1 VPPTVPEHPEPQLDP
16 AIAAYYTR
24 FAEEDRHA
32 RGLHQLE
39 AHRTRQLIERHAPP
53 APATVLDVGGAAG
66 AYAFWLAERGYTV
79 HLLDPVPRLIDQ
91 ARARAVSLH
100 PPLASCEVGDA
111 RALPYADGS
120 AQVVLL
126 LGPLYHLAD
135 PADRARALAEAARV
149 LAPGGLLFAAA
160 ITRWAYALYGLMRDL
175 LPDPAFQQIVDASVR
190 DGVHRP
196 GQEGFFTNAYFHRP
210 EELGD
215 ELRSAGFA
223 VEGCYGLEG
232 PCGMLPDFDERWSDP
247 ERRAGLIRI
256 AEMVESEP
264 SLLGM
269 SPHLFAVARRA

>member
-1 VPPTVPEHPEPQLDP
+1 LNLDP
-16 AIAAYYTR
+16 AVAAFYSR
-24 FAEEDRHA
+24 SAEEDRHT
-32 RGLHQLE
+32 RGLPQLE
-39 AHRTRQLIERHAPP
+39 AYRTRQLIERHAPP

-66 AYAFWLAERGYTV
+66 AYAFWMAERGYTV

-91 ARARAVSLH
+91 ARSRAGSA
-100 PPLASCEVGDA
+100 PRPLASCEVGDA
-111 RALPYADGS
+111 RAMPYPDGS

-126 LGPLYHLAD
+126 LGPLYHLID

-175 LPDPAFQQIVDASVR
+175 LADPAFQQIVDSSAR
-190 DGVHRP
+190 EGVHRP
-196 GQEGFFTNAYFHRP
+196 AQEGFFTDAYFHRP
-210 EELGD
+210 EELHA
-215 ELRSAGFA
+215 EIESAGFLL
-223 VEGCYGLEG
+223 EGCYGLEG

-247 ERRAGLIRI
+247 QRRAAMIRI

-269 SPHLFAVARRA
+269 SPHLLAVARRP

>member
-1 VPPTVPEHPEPQLDP
+1 MPPPAQPPEPRLD
-16 AIAAYYTR
+16 ATIAAFYAR
-24 FAEEDRHA
+24 SPEEHRHA
-32 RGLHQLE
+32 RGLPQLE
-39 AHRTRQLIERHAPP
+39 AYRTRQLIERHAPP
-53 APATVLDVGGAAG
+53 APATVVDVGGAAG
-66 AYAFWLAERGYTV
+66 VYAFWLAEGGYSV
-79 HLLDPVPRLIDQ
+79 HLLDPVPRLIDE
-91 ARARAVSLH
+91 ARTRAGTLPR
-100 PPLASCEVGDA
+100 PPASCEVGDA
-111 RALPYADGS
+111 RALPYPDAS

-126 LGPLYHLAD
+126 LGPLYHLVD

-175 LPDPAFQQIVDASVR
+175 LADPAFQEIVDASVR

-196 GQEGFFTNAYFHRP
+196 GQDGFFTNAYFHRP
-210 EELGD
+210 EELCA
-215 ELRSAGFA
+215 ELRSAGFW

-247 ERRAGLIRI
+247 RRTAGMIRI

-269 SPHLFAVARRA
+269 SPHVLAVARRA